1 VLSEG
6 TPTYANFTSGYWA
19 AQQVAVNPFCIFKP
33 GNALQVSAAV
43 LLSRLTQ
50 CPFAVK
56 GGGHAAFAGGSSI
69 QGGITIALEK
79 LSEKTL
85 SLDRKIAS
93 IGSGNIWGD
102 VYPWIEQY
110 GLEVPGGRVS
120 CFPSPPSSS
129 LQTME
134 HGGFLTLGRFLQLA
148 FLD

>member
-1 VLSEG
+1 MLLEG
-6 TPTYANFTSGYWA
+6 TTTYVNFTSGYWA
-19 AQQVAVNPFCIFKP
+19 GQQVAVNPFCIFKP

-69 QGGITIALEK
+69 EGGITIALEK
-79 LSEKTL
+79 LSEKAL
-85 SLDRKIAS
+85 SSDKKIAS
-93 IGSGNIWGD
+93 IGPGNIWGD

-120 CFPSPPSSS
+120 GFLASLSFPSNHETRPF
-129 LQTME
+129 
-134 HGGFLTLGRFLQLA
+134 FLTLDRFLRLA
-148 FLD
+148 SLG